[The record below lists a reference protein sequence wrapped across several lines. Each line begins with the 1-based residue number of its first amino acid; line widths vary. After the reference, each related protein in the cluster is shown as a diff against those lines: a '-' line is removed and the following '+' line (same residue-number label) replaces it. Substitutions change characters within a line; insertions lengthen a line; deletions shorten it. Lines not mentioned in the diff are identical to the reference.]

1 MKWYATIKVRGGTLI
16 PIITRDSGN
25 VNLDTFEEIKD
36 ANYAWARVFGLSFG
50 VTNRWSIRVRR

>member
-1 MKWYATIKVRGGTLI
+1 MRWFATIKVRGGILI

-36 ANYAWARVFGLSFG
+36 ANYAWAQVFGLSFG